1 MRSRSWAVTVT
12 RLLLPEV
19 VNFSNKKSRQG
30 KRSALNSQWFCFS
43 TSHSSF
49 ASLSADDGCTDGMRF
64 LHMLSIPSGSSVR
77 RWQRKQTWVWA
88 SPTAWLGRWG
98 RHVYRHQWEWG
109 KRKNIPEVV
118 NFDLCPNLKQFK
130 SGKFGFKTFQFIPLK
145 RWYPRKEAGKIK
157 VPVSM
162 LAEHASCC
170 SGKTSASMTTTPEF
184 PRTPVGR
191 CHPLPSGPHAFTFMQ
206 YSISSAIP
214 LHPST
219 HWESWHGDAADPS
232 DPTASWFV
240 HTSAT
245 NPQSWFQSK
254 LYLHEDGTSD
264 TVHKRELSS
273 HSPALDLILD
283 SASHHLG
290 TFLSQVFLWVLLHLA
305 CEVR

>member
-43 TSHSSF
+43 ISHSSF

-109 KRKNIPEVV
+109 KRKNSPEVV

-130 SGKFGFKTFQFIPLK
+130 SGKLGFQTFQFIPLK
-145 RWYPRKEAGKIK
+145 RWYPRKEVGKIK

-184 PRTPVGR
+184 PRTPVGQ
-191 CHPLPSGPHAFTFMQ
+191 CHPLPSGPHAFTFINTPFLLRSP
-206 YSISSAIP
+206 SIHAHIERADMGMLQTHPIPWPHGLFIRLPQILSPDSSPSFTSMKTAQVIQCIRASSAPTVQLWIWFWIQ
-214 LHPST
+214 HPII
-219 HWESWHGDAADPS
+219 WEH
-232 DPTASWFV
+232 F
-240 HTSAT
+240 
-245 NPQSWFQSK
+245 
-254 LYLHEDGTSD
+254 YLRFSFGYFYT
-264 TVHKRELSS
+264 
-273 HSPALDLILD
+273 
-283 SASHHLG
+283 
-290 TFLSQVFLWVLLHLA
+290 LL
-305 CEVR
+305 VK